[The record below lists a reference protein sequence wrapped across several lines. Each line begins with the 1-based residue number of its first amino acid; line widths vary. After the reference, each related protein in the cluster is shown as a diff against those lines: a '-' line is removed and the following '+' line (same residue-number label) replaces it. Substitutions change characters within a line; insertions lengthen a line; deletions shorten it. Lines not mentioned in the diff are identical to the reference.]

1 MDNEKMLPEWKYR
14 LQGFRGL
21 NMPPKPKKPALLVI
35 DMQRYFCDPA
45 APAYGLDFE
54 AVLEQ
59 CSTLAKAFGKY
70 RLPIFATRYYSKDD
84 KDPTAKWWNS
94 TLAKDSE
101 WVELDPRLEL
111 PGGTVTLD
119 KHLYG
124 TFSSTDLD
132 ARLKKLGCDSV
143 VVCGV
148 MTDLCCET
156 TAREAFQLGYTV
168 YFIGDATATS
178 DPVLHFSA
186 LATLA
191 HGFAYLL
198 TTDEIIT
205 LTEGNDV

>member
-1 MDNEKMLPEWKYR
+1 MLPEWKYQ

-21 NMPPKPKKPALLVI
+21 NPPPAPKKPALLVI
-35 DMQRYFCDPA
+35 DMQRYFCDQA

-54 AVLEQ
+54 SMLEPCNQ
-59 CSTLAKAFGKY
+59 LVKAFEKFGY
-70 RLPIFATRYYSKDD
+70 PVYATRYYSKDD
-84 KDPTAKWWNS
+84 NDPTAKWWNS
-94 TLAKDSE
+94 TLKKGSE
-101 WVELDPRLEL
+101 WVELDSRLEL
-111 PGGTVTLD
+111 PKSAITLD

-132 ARLKKLGCDSV
+132 ARLKKLACDSV

-168 YFIGDATATS
+168 YFAGDATATS
-178 DPVLHFSA
+178 DPILHFSA

-191 HGFAYLL
+191 HGFAYIL
-198 TTDEIIT
+198 TADEIIE
-205 LTEGNDV
+205 LLEGKNA